1 VLAAMAPNIQRYVD
15 GDIVERHAKK
25 ARTTK

>member
-1 VLAAMAPNIQRYVD
+1 MAPNIQRYVD